1 MLHLL
6 IHRFELPESEQ
17 HDHLSVNPKP
27 SLYLRRA
34 LHFAQNLQCSLAA
47 GITMFL
53 VGSIFHTIVPV
64 LFPEV
69 QLQYETE
76 SELFRRWKGI
86 WTETY
91 MMVHPF
97 LFGSVF
103 AAVFLALRKR
113 TAFPAGFCGGLTYG
127 AGVFCVWSL
136 PVFVLAFASF
146 VVPAEII
153 SLWILQNL
161 CQYLAA
167 GLAVGRVAEVKAP

>member
-1 MLHLL
+1 MLDLFKQW
-6 IHRFELPESEQ
+6 IR
-17 HDHLSVNPKP
+17 
-27 SLYLRRA
+27 
-34 LHFAQNLQCSLAA
+34 CSLSA
-47 GITMFL
+47 GITML
-53 VGSIFHTIVPV
+53 IVGYVFHMIVPV
-64 LFPEV
+64 LFPDV
-69 QLQYETE
+69 QLQYETQ
-76 SELFRRWKGI
+76 SELFRWWEGT

-113 TAFPAGFCGGLTYG
+113 TSFPSGTSGGLTYG
-127 AGVFCVWSL
+127 AGVFFVGSL

-146 VVPAEII
+146 VVSAEII

-167 GLAVGRVAEVKAP
+167 GFAVGRVVDV

>member
-1 MLHLL
+1 M
-6 IHRFELPESEQ
+6 R
-17 HDHLSVNPKP
+17 D
-27 SLYLRRA
+27 SLKQWIR
-34 LHFAQNLQCSLAA
+34 CSLAA
-47 GITMFL
+47 GFTMFL
-53 VGSIFHTIVPV
+53 VGSVFHFLVKALLPD
-64 LFPEV
+64 V

-76 SELFRRWKGI
+76 TELFRLWEGT

-127 AGVFCVWSL
+127 AGVFCVGSL

-146 VVPAEII
+146 VVPVEII

-167 GLAVGRVAEVKAP
+167 GLAVGRVAEV